1 MFSFFKQKFVFSIS
15 HSTNINSETISDAGQ
30 LINYVIGVN
39 NDLFDNEEEGFLVIK
54 KDKVTKKGYQPIF
67 AMEIEL
73 PILEDNP
80 YFTEV
85 LNPFYS
91 KKPINFDETI
101 LPQELDNIT
110 MNNNLEDEVQELS
123 EELRN
128 LASNG
133 EDFLNKDE
141 SLVTKTIVDN
151 TLEEPSEILE
161 ENVSEEDTKEL
172 LIAEYQQ
179 KVAKLEQSLQI
190 KEDEII
196 QIKQSK
202 STINSEE
209 SRDKKEIVINHNEL
223 SYTEIVQRSIQQELL
238 KLEEE
243 VLNMDKTDNIIQET
257 KIIYDSKKEEKIEEV
272 VTLLEAKKRISL
284 ERAEEKYNKRINEIE
299 SAFIDDKT
307 NQISEIRTSL
317 NEECKEETQKRI
329 SKQQDKINHFIDE
342 RKRELNSWQKNI
354 SLTIEKGIQSLN

>member
-54 KDKVTKKGYQPIF
+54 KDKVTKKGHQPIF
-67 AMEIEL
+67 AMKIEL

-80 YFTEV
+80 YFTEI
-85 LNPFYS
+85 LTPFYS

-101 LPQELDNIT
+101 IPKELDNIT

-179 KVAKLEQSLQI
+179 KVAELEHSLQI
-190 KEDEII
+190 KEEEIV
-196 QIKQSK
+196 QIKQADNI
-202 STINSEE
+202 TNS
-209 SRDKKEIVINHNEL
+209 DNLVGAGAIIVDDNKL
-223 SYTEIVQRSIQQELL
+223 SYTEVVQQSIKQELL
-238 KLEEE
+238 KLEKE
-243 VLNMDKTDNIIQET
+243 VLTMDKTDTIIQET
-257 KIIYDSKKEEKIEEV
+257 KIIYDNKKEEKIEEI

-284 ERAEEKYNKRINEIE
+284 EKAEEKYNKRINEIE

-317 NEECKEETQKRI
+317 NKECKEETQKRI
-329 SKQQDKINHFIDE
+329 SKQQNKINYFIDE
-342 RKRELNSWQKNI
+342 RKKELNSWQKNI